1 MANCSDA
8 HGTYEFLLPDA
19 NDNTVKALA
28 LFITLMQ
35 KRLGNCEYNTYLTDC
50 DDDYDSN
57 MEYVKQNIKTTSNKG
72 SKDSFSLITPFFG
85 TGRWSYKTNTDNM
98 ANWMELRSNNVI
110 VNEEN
115 EKLIKLLG
123 STKIT
128 IICEYT
134 DFDPGME
141 ILYKGEVTRLLD
153 KTLMLPII
161 EDIETSLDCTYENL
175 VNTEMITE
183 NDTYIDIRD
192 IKLVKDTIIDVG
204 SYEIGEISES
214 MGIREEE
221 IISKLIDTLDIKA
234 IKDIGWLCLGDTAI
248 NTDCIPEIIYDLAE
262 KYLSYKPA

>member
-57 MEYVKQNIKTTSNKG
+57 LEYVTQNIKPASNKG

-85 TGRWSYKTNTDNM
+85 TGRWSYKSNTDDM
-98 ANWMELRSNNVI
+98 ADWMELRSNNVI

-128 IICEYT
+128 IVCEYT

-141 ILYKGEVTRLLD
+141 ILYKAEVTRILD

-175 VNTEMITE
+175 VDNNVIDPNDVYINITNEGLIKE
-183 NDTYIDIRD
+183 NILHEGD
-192 IKLVKDTIIDVG
+192 
-204 SYEIGEISES
+204 YEIGKIAEGL
-214 MGIREEE
+214 GIRKE
-221 IISKLIDTLDIKA
+221 KVIKK
-234 IKDIGWLCLGDTAI
+234 IKDELTIETIKESQWIELNGTAVNI
-248 NTDCIPEIIYDLAE
+248 NTIPDIVFDFAKTYM
-262 KYLSYKPA
+262 SYNPA